1 MIDSSKVFEKLLQNF
16 RFNRVK
22 NLLIGDVLDFGGN
35 EGELNQLVKGNYTI
49 VNYDHSPMDGKQF
62 DTIVLLAV
70 IEHIEVSDVHLIFN
84 KFSKHLKKSGKILL
98 TTPTPK
104 SKWILELL
112 ASIGILDKQNIEE
125 HKHYWDEKDIMD
137 LANKNGFQL
146 IEYKKF
152 QIGFNQF
159 AIMSHKD

>member
-49 VNYDHSPMDGKQF
+49 VNYDHSPMEGKEF

-70 IEHIEVSDVHLIFN
+70 IEHIEVSEVYLIFD
-84 KFSKHLKKSGKILL
+84 KFSKHLKKGGKILL

-125 HKHYWDEKDIMD
+125 HKHYWDEKDIIN
-137 LANKNGFQL
+137 LANKNSFQL

>member
-84 KFSKHLKKSGKILL
+84 KFSKHLKKRVK
-98 TTPTPK
+98 K
-104 SKWILELL
+104 
-112 ASIGILDKQNIEE
+112 
-125 HKHYWDEKDIMD
+125 
-137 LANKNGFQL
+137 L
-146 IEYKKF
+146 INLVHE
-152 QIGFNQF
+152 F
-159 AIMSHKD
+159 A